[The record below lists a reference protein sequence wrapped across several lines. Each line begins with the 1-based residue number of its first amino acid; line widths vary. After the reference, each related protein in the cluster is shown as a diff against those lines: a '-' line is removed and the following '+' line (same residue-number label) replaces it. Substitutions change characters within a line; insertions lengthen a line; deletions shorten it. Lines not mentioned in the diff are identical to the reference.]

1 MGAHW
6 HVSTPVAYK
15 VGTEKVDL
23 AAQTLGMM
31 LALEL
36 GDRGS
41 LIRWQ
46 QSVSVSY
53 WLPWNADGTH
63 RS

>member
-1 MGAHW
+1 MPM
-6 HVSTPVAYK
+6 PVAYK
-15 VGTEKVDL
+15 IGSEKVGL
-23 AAQTLGMM
+23 AAQMLGMM

-41 LIRWQ
+41 LIRWK

-53 WLPWNADGTH
+53 WLPWNED
-63 RS
+63 